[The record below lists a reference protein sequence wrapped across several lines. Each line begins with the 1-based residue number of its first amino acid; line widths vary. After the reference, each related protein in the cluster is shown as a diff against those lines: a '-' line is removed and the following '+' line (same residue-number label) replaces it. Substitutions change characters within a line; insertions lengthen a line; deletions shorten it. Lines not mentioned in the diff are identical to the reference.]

1 MTYIGNSNNNSTEI
15 RTTRFRFTATEGQV
29 SFTGNDANGLGMS
42 GLDSDSQVY
51 LNGAK
56 LSPDQ
61 DFTVPDAATIRLNVA
76 ALLNDILE
84 VIEITKVTVVDVGGA
99 AKRSGD
105 TFTGGVAAPT
115 VTLSNSSQPTGNQ
128 AVKYVNTPWLGTNSI
143 IRTNANNIAENI
155 TIDSATNGMSAGP
168 IQIDSGFTV
177 TVSGNWSIS

>member
-29 SFTGNDANGLGMS
+29 SFTGNDANGLSLS

-99 AKRSGD
+99 ERE
-105 TFTGGVAAPT
+105 VVIPLL
-115 VTLSNSSQPTGNQ
+115 VQLLRQQ
-128 AVKYVNTPWLGTNSI
+128 
-143 IRTNANNIAENI
+143 
-155 TIDSATNGMSAGP
+155 
-168 IQIDSGFTV
+168 
-177 TVSGNWSIS
+177 